1 MYKISILLIIIG
13 LVTGCSKPVTYQV
26 ENSAEIVF
34 EVTNAQYG
42 NAIISLWNET
52 YPEQVGAISYDVVEA
67 NDSFEL
73 HLAKQPISND
83 VILVDDI
90 YVPSL
95 FDESLAFES
104 KEQKSYEMEIPYRLT
119 KSFNEYKNTFIPM
132 RLEGMAY
139 AYNTNLL
146 HSSDVLSFERLARL
160 ANNAVYINKD
170 EVSILPLLYI
180 GGVNLLAD
188 GNVELPYF
196 NSDKTLNLLKEIQ
209 WLGTHF
215 DAFEQ
220 QGYYDS
226 WFIDEKYAS
235 GLVHQEMQLVEY
247 EEMFKHDLKV
257 TKIPKLGLYP
267 SPTVA
272 SMEGYLINANTEY
285 PNTAKALIQLM
296 RSEKGMQ
303 AYASYNDVYLA
314 VVSKDVYQ
322 IDYQDNWQEEFTYA
336 LSDSM
341 PTPFRS
347 INREENLTSL
357 DYYMEGDFVEI
368 IAALVSGDITAYE
381 AQSLLI
387 MLLGEW
393 NGSKV
398 D

>member
-42 NAIISLWNET
+42 NAIINLWNET

-196 NSDKTLNLLKEIQ
+196 NSDKTLDLLKEIQ

-215 DAFEQ
+215 DAVDFAKNRQEGVQ
-220 QGYYDS
+220 IELVYFKNIVQYDKLKD
-226 WFIDEKYAS
+226 IPARKQLNVILKAHRKS
-235 GLVHQEMQLVEY
+235 G
-247 EEMFKHDLKV
+247 
-257 TKIPKLGLYP
+257 
-267 SPTVA
+267 
-272 SMEGYLINANTEY
+272 
-285 PNTAKALIQLM
+285 
-296 RSEKGMQ
+296 
-303 AYASYNDVYLA
+303 
-314 VVSKDVYQ
+314 
-322 IDYQDNWQEEFTYA
+322 
-336 LSDSM
+336 
-341 PTPFRS
+341 
-347 INREENLTSL
+347 NREKAINCARQFYATPHPVAGCYRRSALKCIQWQNENT
-357 DYYMEGDFVEI
+357 
-368 IAALVSGDITAYE
+368 
-381 AQSLLI
+381 
-387 MLLGEW
+387 
-393 NGSKV
+393 
-398 D
+398 